1 MKASH
6 FSKDIQE
13 FIMLLAKHNVKYV
26 IVGGEA
32 VIYYGYAR
40 LTGDVDFF
48 FGTSKENAQRLYNA
62 LDEFWR
68 GDIPGVNSFEEVMA
82 SGTILQFGLPPNR
95 IDLVN
100 QIDGVTFEEAWM
112 GKTTISVGISDESI
126 PVHFIGLDQL
136 ITNKEAIKRPKDL
149 EDLKYLKKAK
159 VKNPS
164 YVWEEQSHDSSVS

>member
-6 FSKDIQE
+6 FSKDIHQFLE
-13 FIMLLAKHNVKYV
+13 LLAKHKVKYV

-48 FGTSKENAQRLYNA
+48 FGTSKENAQCLYDA
-62 LDEFWR
+62 LEEFWE
-68 GDIPGVNSFEEVMA
+68 GDIPGLDSFEGVMQ
-82 SGTILQFGLPPNR
+82 SGTILQFGVPPNR

-100 QIDGVTFEEAWM
+100 RIDGVTFEEAWT
-112 GKTTISVGISDESI
+112 GKTTTSVEISGESI
-126 PVHFIGLDQL
+126 PVYFIGLDQL
-136 ITNKEAIKRPKDL
+136 ITNKDAIKRPKDL

-159 VKNPS
+159 ENNPS
-164 YVWEEQSHDSSVS
+164 

>member
-6 FSKDIQE
+6 FSKDTQQ
-13 FIMLLAKHNVKYV
+13 FLRLLHKYNVKYI

-48 FGTSKENAQRLYNA
+48 FGISKENAERLYDA
-62 LDEFWR
+62 LDEFWG
-68 GDIPGVNSFEEVMA
+68 GDIPGLDSFEGLMQ
-82 SGTILQFGLPPNR
+82 SGTIFQFGVPPNR

-100 QIDGVTFEEAWM
+100 HIDGVTFEEGWT
-112 GKTTISVGISDESI
+112 GKATTSLEISDESI

-149 EDLKYLKKAK
+149 EDLRYLKKAK
-159 VKNPS
+159 EDNPS
-164 YVWEEQSHDSSVS
+164 

>member
-13 FIMLLAKHNVKYV
+13 FLELLDKHQVKYV

-32 VIYYGYAR
+32 VIYYGSAR

-48 FGTSKENAQRLYNA
+48 FGTSKENAQCLYDT
-62 LDEFWR
+62 LHEFWE
-68 GDIPGVNSFEEVMA
+68 GDIPGVDSFEELMEP
-82 SGTILQFGLPPNR
+82 GTILQFGVPPNR

-100 QIDGVTFEEAWM
+100 HIDGVTFEESWK
-112 GKTTISVGISDESI
+112 GKTTISVKISGKSI
-126 PVHFIGLDQL
+126 PVYFIGLDQL
-136 ITNKEAIKRPKDL
+136 IANKEAIGRPKDL

-159 VKNPS
+159 ENNPS
-164 YVWEEQSHDSSVS
+164 

>member
-6 FSKDIQE
+6 FSEDTQE
-13 FIMLLAKHNVKYV
+13 FLKLLAKRNVKYV

-48 FGTSKENAQRLYNA
+48 FEGSKENVQRLYDV

-68 GDIPGVNSFEEVMA
+68 GDIPGVNSFEELME
-82 SGTILQFGLPPNR
+82 SGTILQFGVPPNR

-100 QIDGVTFEEAWM
+100 HIDGVTFKEAWTGRATRSIEIS
-112 GKTTISVGISDESI
+112 GKSI
-126 PVHFIGLDQL
+126 PVHFIGLNQL
-136 ITNKEAIKRPKDL
+136 IANKEAIRRPKDL

-159 VKNPS
+159 ENNPS
-164 YVWEEQSHDSSVS
+164 

>member
-1 MKASH
+1 VKASH
-6 FSKDIQE
+6 FSQDTQQFLK
-13 FIMLLAKHNVKYV
+13 LLAKHRVKYV

-48 FGTSKENAQRLYNA
+48 FGTSKENAQCLNNA
-62 LDEFWR
+62 LDEFW
-68 GDIPGVNSFEEVMA
+68 GGNIPGVDSFEGLMQ
-82 SGTILQFGLPPNR
+82 SGTILQFGVPPNR

-100 QIDGVTFEEAWM
+100 YIDGVTFEEAWT
-112 GKTTISVGISDESI
+112 GKTTTSVEISGESI

-136 ITNKEAIKRPKDL
+136 ITNKEVIKRPKDL

-159 VKNPS
+159 EKHTS
-164 YVWEEQSHDSSVS
+164 

>member
-13 FIMLLAKHNVKYV
+13 FLELLAKHNVKYV

-48 FGTSKENAQRLYNA
+48 FGTSKENAKRLYDA
-62 LDEFWR
+62 LNEFWG
-68 GDIPGVNSFEEVMA
+68 GDIPGINSFEEVME
-82 SGTILQFGLPPNR
+82 SGTILQFGVPPNR

-100 QIDGVTFEEAWM
+100 HIDGVTFEEAWT
-112 GKTTISVGISDESI
+112 GRKTTSVEISGESI
-126 PVHFIGLDQL
+126 PVHFIGLGQL
-136 ITNKEAIKRPKDL
+136 ITNKEAIQRPKDL

-159 VKNPS
+159 ENNPS
-164 YVWEEQSHDSSVS
+164 

>member
-13 FIMLLAKHNVKYV
+13 FLKLLDTHEVKYV

-32 VIYYGYAR
+32 VIYYGCAR

-48 FGTSKENAQRLYNA
+48 FGTSKENAQCLYDT
-62 LDEFWR
+62 LHEFWG
-68 GDIPGVNSFEEVMA
+68 GDIPGVDSFEELMEP
-82 SGTILQFGLPPNR
+82 GTILQFGVPPNR

-100 QIDGVTFEEAWM
+100 RIDCVTFEESWI
-112 GKTTISVGISDESI
+112 GKTTLSMNISGKSI
-126 PVHFIGLDQL
+126 PVYFIGLDQL
-136 ITNKEAIKRPKDL
+136 IANKEAIGRPKDL

-159 VKNPS
+159 EKNPS
-164 YVWEEQSHDSSVS
+164 

>member
-6 FSKDIQE
+6 FSKDTQQ
-13 FIMLLAKHNVKYV
+13 FLRLLHKYNVKYI

-48 FGTSKENAQRLYNA
+48 FGISKENAQRLFDA
-62 LDEFWR
+62 LDEFW
-68 GDIPGVNSFEEVMA
+68 GEDIPGLDSFEGLMQ
-82 SGTILQFGLPPNR
+82 SGTIFQFGVPPNR

-100 QIDGVTFEEAWM
+100 SIDGVTFEEAWA
-112 GKTTISVGISDESI
+112 GKATTSVEISDESI

-136 ITNKEAIKRPKDL
+136 ITNKEAIRRPKDL
-149 EDLKYLKKAK
+149 DDLRYLKKAK
-159 VKNPS
+159 ENNPS
-164 YVWEEQSHDSSVS
+164 

>member
-6 FSKDIQE
+6 FSKDIQQFFE
-13 FIMLLAKHNVKYV
+13 LLAKHTVKYV

-48 FGTSKENAQRLYNA
+48 FGISKENPQCLYDA
-62 LDEFWR
+62 LDEFWG
-68 GDIPGVNSFEEVMA
+68 GDIPGVDSFRQVMQ
-82 SGTILQFGLPPNR
+82 SGTILQFGVPPNR

-100 QIDGVTFEEAWM
+100 HIDGVTFEEAWT
-112 GKTTISVGISDESI
+112 GKATTSVEISGKSI

-149 EDLKYLKKAK
+149 EDLKYLRKAK
-159 VKNPS
+159 ENNPS
-164 YVWEEQSHDSSVS
+164 

>member
-6 FSKDIQE
+6 FSKDTQL
-13 FIMLLAKHNVKYV
+13 FLKLLHKYKVKYI

-48 FGTSKENAQRLYNA
+48 FGIGKENAQCLYDA
-62 LDEFWR
+62 LDEFWG
-68 GDIPGVNSFEEVMA
+68 GDIPGLDSFEGLMQ
-82 SGTILQFGLPPNR
+82 SGTIFQFGVPPNR

-100 QIDGVTFEEAWM
+100 RIDGITFEEAWTA
-112 GKTTISVGISDESI
+112 KATTRVEISHESI

-136 ITNKEAIKRPKDL
+136 ITNKETNKRPKDL

-159 VKNPS
+159 EDN
-164 YVWEEQSHDSSVS
+164 SS